1 MKIHVSKCLFL
12 QKSYNR
18 KLIIKKSSLA
28 FMMDSFDS
36 EKELA
41 KINGSA
47 KKSTAPKSISAR
59 TQAREAFFQNF
70 ALRARSS
77 IQDVKGPG
85 REMALILTGGLRSRN
100 GMSGPV
106 LDGIVDGVGIGRM
119 ACVYPDLPKT
129 ILNKSV
135 PDNDPKSSPP
145 KYTMRG
151 SGTVALL
158 PLKIINAGWGT

>member
-1 MKIHVSKCLFL
+1 
-12 QKSYNR
+12 
-18 KLIIKKSSLA
+18 
-28 FMMDSFDS
+28 MMDSFDS
-36 EKELA
+36 EEELA

-47 KKSTAPKSISAR
+47 KKQSSSAPTKGSSAR

-70 ALRARSS
+70 ALRARTAV
-77 IQDVKGPG
+77 QDVNGPG
-85 REMALILTGGLRSRN
+85 REMALILTGGLRSRS
-100 GMSGPV
+100 GMAGPV
-106 LDGIVDGVGIGRM
+106 VDGIVDGVGIGRM

-129 ILNKSV
+129 ILDVTV
-135 PDNDPKSSPP
+135 PDNDAKSSPP

>member
-1 MKIHVSKCLFL
+1 
-12 QKSYNR
+12 
-18 KLIIKKSSLA
+18 
-28 FMMDSFDS
+28 MMDSFDS

-41 KINGSA
+41 KINGST
-47 KKSTAPKSISAR
+47 KAPPKPASSSR
-59 TQAREAFFQNF
+59 SQAREAFFQNF

-77 IQDVKGPG
+77 VQDVKGPG
-85 REMALILTGGLRSRN
+85 REMVLILTGGLRSRT
-100 GMSGPV
+100 GMAGPV

-129 ILNKSV
+129 ILNGSV

>member
-1 MKIHVSKCLFL
+1 
-12 QKSYNR
+12 
-18 KLIIKKSSLA
+18 
-28 FMMDSFDS
+28 MMDNFDS

-41 KINGSA
+41 KINGSV
-47 KKSTAPKSISAR
+47 PKPPSAR

-77 IQDVKGPG
+77 VQDVKGPG
-85 REMALILTGGLRSRN
+85 REMALILTGGLRTRG

-106 LDGIVDGVGIGRM
+106 LEGIVDGVGIGRM

-129 ILNKSV
+129 VLDTSI

-145 KYTMRG
+145 KYIMRG
-151 SGTVALL
+151 SGVLASL
-158 PLKIINAGWGT
+158 PLKIVNAGWAT